1 MAPPLLSFEN
11 LGVNQGTGYLFRH
24 LDINIQPRDRLALIG
39 RNGAG
44 KSTLLRL
51 LAGTIEP
58 DEGRRSIQ
66 PGLKLVLLE
75 QAPSFE
81 GFETLAD
88 YALSGDNAPPRYQVE
103 AIADQLGVDL
113 SRNAQSA
120 SGGEQRRAAIAR
132 ALAMEPDLLLM
143 DEPTNHL
150 DLAAIEFLEGWLNR
164 FKGAFVVISHDR
176 AFLTRLTRQCLW
188 LDRGDI
194 RRAEIGFGG
203 FDAWMEKIQA
213 EELRAAEKL
222 DAKLKIEEHW
232 LLRGVTARRKR
243 NQGRLTKLFEMRAE
257 RKNMTG
263 MEGTAKLAIDTNDV
277 RTKVVIDAKNISKR
291 FGDREVIKDFS
302 LRIRRGDR
310 IGIVGANGAGKT
322 TLLKILMGD
331 LDPDQG
337 IVKRADTLEAVVI
350 DQQRASISPEKTLRD
365 VIAHGGEWIEI
376 GDQKKHVVGYLKDFL
391 FDPSILDAKVSTLS
405 GGEKSRLLMA
415 REFAR
420 RSNLL
425 ILDEPTNDLDLE
437 TIDLLQEVISN
448 YSGTVLLVS
457 HDRDFLDNVATMTLG
472 MDGSGV
478 IDIVAGG
485 YSDWQKQRAER
496 LAATRKPAN
505 TAEEKTASSKA
516 IPQPKSGKV
525 KLSYKDQRAY
535 DLLPQEIEKMEA
547 TIQKHESD
555 LADPTLYS
563 RDPAKFSELSDKI
576 AALKAEK
583 EDAEMRWLELAEQLE
598 G

>member
-1 MAPPLLSFEN
+1 M
-11 LGVNQGTGYLFRH
+11 
-24 LDINIQPRDRLALIG
+24 DR
-39 RNGAG
+39 N
-44 KSTLLRL
+44 
-51 LAGTIEP
+51 
-58 DEGRRSIQ
+58 RRS
-66 PGLKLVLLE
+66 
-75 QAPSFE
+75 
-81 GFETLAD
+81 
-88 YALSGDNAPPRYQVE
+88 
-103 AIADQLGVDL
+103 
-113 SRNAQSA
+113 
-120 SGGEQRRAAIAR
+120 
-132 ALAMEPDLLLM
+132 
-143 DEPTNHL
+143 
-150 DLAAIEFLEGWLNR
+150 
-164 FKGAFVVISHDR
+164 
-176 AFLTRLTRQCLW
+176 
-188 LDRGDI
+188 
-194 RRAEIGFGG
+194 
-203 FDAWMEKIQA
+203 
-213 EELRAAEKL
+213 
-222 DAKLKIEEHW
+222 
-232 LLRGVTARRKR
+232 
-243 NQGRLTKLFEMRAE
+243 
-257 RKNMTG
+257 
-263 MEGTAKLAIDTNDV
+263 
-277 RTKVVIDAKNISKR
+277 
-291 FGDREVIKDFS
+291 
-302 LRIRRGDR
+302 
-310 IGIVGANGAGKT
+310 
-322 TLLKILMGD
+322 
-331 LDPDQG
+331 
-337 IVKRADTLEAVVI
+337 
-350 DQQRASISPEKTLRD
+350 
-365 VIAHGGEWIEI
+365 
-376 GDQKKHVVGYLKDFL
+376 KKHVVGYLKDFL